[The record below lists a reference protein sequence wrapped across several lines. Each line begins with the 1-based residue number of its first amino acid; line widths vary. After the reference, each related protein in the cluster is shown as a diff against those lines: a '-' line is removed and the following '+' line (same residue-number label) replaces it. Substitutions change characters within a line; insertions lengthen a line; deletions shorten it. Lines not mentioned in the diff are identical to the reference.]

1 LFLGIFLKYVYE
13 VGVGSYMNGGVMILH
28 FNFIKD
34 LVISVAYLI
43 PLLIFWRLRG
53 SSSDEV
59 ASPLNYVLAGFLV
72 GFLVRFVGSLFYNY
86 VIQIPLLPV
95 KLHEEGVPFEFIA
108 RTMAL
113 YDTAFTIT
121 YIVSLFTSL
130 LLITYGVYRL
140 VTILR

>member
-1 LFLGIFLKYVYE
+1 
-13 VGVGSYMNGGVMILH
+13 M
-28 FNFIKD
+28 
-34 LVISVAYLI
+34 
-43 PLLIFWRLRG
+43 
-53 SSSDEV
+53 
-59 ASPLNYVLAGFLV
+59 LAGFLV